1 MTDQNKIIGARQP
14 FLNADGTVS
23 PPWFRFL
30 EALAS
35 ASSSNTQLTPQD
47 VLLFLTTDDS
57 TDSTTQ
63 QRLKDVEILSWLGD
77 D

>member
-1 MTDQNKIIGARQP
+1 MDQNKIIGARQP
-14 FLNADGTVS
+14 FLNADGTVATQ
-23 PPWFRFL
+23 WFRFL